1 LTFCKQN
8 DIILKKEGVHIMD
21 ANTIIQLVGSLGFP
35 IVMCG
40 ALFWRMVKSDEQ
52 HKAEMDKLSEALNNN
67 TIALTKLSDKLEK
80 GD

>member
-1 LTFCKQN
+1 
-8 DIILKKEGVHIMD
+8 MD

-67 TIALTKLSDKLEK
+67 TNALTKLSDNLDKE
-80 GD
+80 

>member
-1 LTFCKQN
+1 
-8 DIILKKEGVHIMD
+8 MD

-40 ALFWRMVKSDEQ
+40 ALFWRLVKSDEQ

-67 TIALTKLSDKLEK
+67 TIALTKLTDNLKKEN
-80 GD
+80 

>member
-1 LTFCKQN
+1 
-8 DIILKKEGVHIMD
+8 MD

-52 HKAEMDKLSEALNNN
+52 HKEEMDKLSMALNNN
-67 TIALTKLSDKLEK
+67 TIAITKLSDNLDKEL
-80 GD
+80 

>member
-1 LTFCKQN
+1 
-8 DIILKKEGVHIMD
+8 MD

-40 ALFWRMVKSDEQ
+40 ALFWRMVKYDEQ
-52 HKAEMDKLSEALNNN
+52 HKAEIDKLSEALNNN

>member
-1 LTFCKQN
+1 
-8 DIILKKEGVHIMD
+8 MD

-35 IVMCG
+35 IIMCG

-67 TIALTKLSDKLEK
+67 TIALTKLSDNLDKE
-80 GD
+80 

>member
-1 LTFCKQN
+1 
-8 DIILKKEGVHIMD
+8 MD

-52 HKAEMDKLSEALNNN
+52 HREEMDKLSEALNNN
-67 TIALTKLSDKLEK
+67 TIAITKLSDNLDKEL
-80 GD
+80 